1 MLTRA
6 WDQVLTTTIVNCFK
20 KAKIS
25 AASQIEAINDSDNP
39 FNDLKYQLDKL
50 RRRDSFSLLQSNSVE
65 SFVDFDN
72 DVQSSNGVMTEE
84 KVLREVIGDDD
95 DLNEDKEEDLELVDK
110 FYQSP
115 TGSVVISGL
124 NTLSIFGIFNDASVK
139 DNVMTLTSKQ

>member
-1 MLTRA
+1 M
-6 WDQVLTTTIVNCFK
+6 TTTIVNCFK

-25 AASQIEAINDSDNP
+25 ATSQIEAINDSGNP

-50 RRRDSFSLLQSNSVE
+50 RRRDSFSLLQSNSME

-95 DLNEDKEEDLELVDK
+95 DLNEDKEEDLELVGK
-110 FYQSP
+110 SYQSP

>member
-1 MLTRA
+1 M
-6 WDQVLTTTIVNCFK
+6 TTTIVNCFK

-25 AASQIEAINDSDNP
+25 ATSQIEAINDSDNP